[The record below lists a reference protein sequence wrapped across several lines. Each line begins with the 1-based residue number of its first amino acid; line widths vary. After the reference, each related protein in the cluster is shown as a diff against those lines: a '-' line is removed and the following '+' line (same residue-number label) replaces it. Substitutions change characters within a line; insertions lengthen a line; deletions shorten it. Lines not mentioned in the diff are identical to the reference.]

1 MFANRGVD
9 TPFAWLVVFSAF
21 LCYAIGV
28 GSFMGTT
35 GIFFAVFL
43 EEFQAD
49 RGATALMT
57 ALSSG
62 VYLGCG
68 IIAGWMTNHW
78 GCRLVAILGSTC
90 MGLAFAISSFSQ
102 SMTLIYFTQGLL
114 KGLGTILM
122 MQPLFVIVCN
132 YHVKRLALAM
142 SIVASGSGAG
152 TAIFSSLSQ
161 YLINSIGWRA
171 ACRALGCIFFVL
183 GSLGAMTFVPVSHNE
198 SSTIE
203 LSSPKTVREL
213 LKIPGFQ
220 FFCMSIFL
228 YGGFMSAFTT
238 FFTDFA
244 KSQDISA
251 AGAAALWT
259 YWGIG
264 TAAGR
269 LVGGLVDTTR
279 TKQITNFS
287 LALLGLGLV
296 TWLIAFS
303 FGDYPNYVA
312 LVFYQMINGYLMGMV
327 YHLASLVLGDVLG
340 VENVSLGMGV
350 FFTAQMPLGV
360 AAPPLLGLV
369 ADNAD
374 GNYTGT
380 IQCMAVM
387 QTLSGLLM
395 YFFWRS
401 GRNIIVERSLDGAF
415 DNSDPRNICILENV
429 GFYGESRLNIW
440 TTRRMM
446 TLRGSMFTA
455 QLPDNSI

>member
-251 AGAAALWT
+251 AGAAALWM

-264 TAAGR
+264 TLVGR
-269 LVGGLVDTTR
+269 LSGGILEISSKKR
-279 TKQITNFS
+279 ITNYS
-287 LALLGLGLV
+287 LALLGLGLC
-296 TWLIAFS
+296 TWILAFS
-303 FGDYPNYVA
+303 FEDYPNYPAFV
-312 LVFYQMINGYLMGMV
+312 VYQILNGYLMGMV
-327 YHLASLVLGDVLG
+327 YHLTSLCLGDVLG
-340 VENVSLGMGV
+340 VENVSLGMGI
-350 FFTAQMPLGV
+350 FFTVQMPLGV
-360 AAPPLLGLV
+360 AAPPVLGFI
-369 ADNAD
+369 ADKAD
-374 GNYTGT
+374 GSYTGT
-380 IQCMAVM
+380 FQCMAAM

-395 YFFWRS
+395 YFFWKS
-401 GRNIIVERSLDGAF
+401 GRKIILSRPLDKPI
-415 DNSDPRNICILENV
+415 NKTECRRCISMYECS
-429 GFYGESRLNIW
+429 GFYS
-440 TTRRMM
+440 TKD
-446 TLRGSMFTA
+446 MFR
-455 QLPDNSI
+455 